1 MDTKTTT
8 NNKWQVFIKTHVDI
22 EKLTNCNMIF
32 IEQTIGTLKNKFW
45 KDVLRSLINI
55 NKKSVVSEADILK
68 SPIFYNDNI
77 KIGGT
82 YIFCRMWYRKG
93 IKYIND
99 LINKNGKF
107 YTETEFSAITG
118 IKTNFLQYSG
128 LIKAIKIYLK
138 DMNIEITH
146 KEQFPFIPSHI
157 STLLQH
163 QKGSKAMYNILNK
176 NGDTPT
182 GQCSWNK
189 IFNITKEEWK
199 RIYMFPFH
207 VTKYTALQWYQVST
221 NHNILVTNKLLN
233 QMKIRNDA
241 LCTLCQT
248 GNETIV
254 HFLWN
259 CCKTQQFIND
269 ITHWLNSYNIHCN
282 LTEEYFIFGLQ
293 REHGV
298 NKILHF
304 ILLYAKY
311 YIYLARCK
319 NQQLNIRVFKM
330 KLRVMYRVHRQIAL
344 SNQEEETFLAD
355 WSPYT
360 ALINDIL

>member
-1 MDTKTTT
+1 
-8 NNKWQVFIKTHVDI
+8 
-22 EKLTNCNMIF
+22 MIF
-32 IEQTIGTLKNKFW
+32 IEQTIGTSKNKFW

-68 SPIFYNDNI
+68 SPIFYYGNI

-82 YIFCRMWYRKG
+82 YIFYRLWYRKG

-99 LINKNGKF
+99 LINENGKF
-107 YTETEFSAITG
+107 YTETEFSAKTG

-199 RIYMFPFH
+199 RIY
-207 VTKYTALQWYQVST
+207 LYQVCI
-221 NHNILVTNKLLN
+221 NHNIIVTNKLLN

-241 LCTLCQT
+241 LCTLCQIS
-248 GNETIV
+248 NETIV
-254 HFLWN
+254 HLLWN

-293 REHGV
+293 REHGE
-298 NKILHF
+298 N
-304 ILLYAKY
+304 
-311 YIYLARCK
+311 
-319 NQQLNIRVFKM
+319 
-330 KLRVMYRVHRQIAL
+330 
-344 SNQEEETFLAD
+344 
-355 WSPYT
+355 
-360 ALINDIL
+360 